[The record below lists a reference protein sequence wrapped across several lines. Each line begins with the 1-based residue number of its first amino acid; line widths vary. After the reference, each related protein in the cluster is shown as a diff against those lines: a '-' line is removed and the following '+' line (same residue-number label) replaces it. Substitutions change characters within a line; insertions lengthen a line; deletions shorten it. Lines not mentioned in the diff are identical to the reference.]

1 MRTPE
6 PAPRRRVV
14 APNAAHLCDNRRVSA
29 ARSVVVVGATIA
41 GLMAAIDLRRRGF
54 DVSLMSEHDT
64 VEASTWVRGGR
75 VDRNTEP
82 LTLRRVFDEVLGAA
96 GLVTADVATLEPE
109 PLRARWFFPG
119 GGVFDFGGAGD
130 VLRERIRAFSG
141 ETDARAYDEL
151 LVRCAELHRAA
162 FPRFFESRRPRAMD
176 YVRALFRKGPVVL
189 RELALGHSLREEL
202 RRRFADPLLVQMFE
216 HYAQALGSDP
226 RRVPAT
232 ALALHHVD
240 TLGTYRVRGGV
251 GQLYRGLERAGTRL
265 GVHYV
270 YRAEGLRIVPADG
283 HRGVAGVDSARGF
296 REAAAVVV
304 ATDDPRATL
313 GGYRASAVLPF
324 ARRSASA
331 VLWSITGESTGRPLA
346 GTNVLPSV
354 NPDEELDDVFED
366 GELPYAPTI
375 TLTTPAR
382 GTFLLSVPAPARG
395 ELSTEDDT
403 RKEALRKLEAHVMHR
418 LHDAGIHLKIFG
430 MKRDDPSTLLHR
442 GAGGCM
448 YGASFHGM
456 FAPLHRLPTRAGSHE
471 PGIYFAGVAAHPG
484 PTLGMVAQSGR
495 LAAQAVEEDLGG

>member
-1 MRTPE
+1 M
-6 PAPRRRVV
+6 
-14 APNAAHLCDNRRVSA
+14 
-29 ARSVVVVGATIA
+29 VGATIA

-54 DVSLMSEHDT
+54 EVTLTSEHDT

-82 LTLRRVFDEVLGAA
+82 LTMRRVFDDVLRAA
-96 GLVTADVATLEPE
+96 GFDTAEVATFEEE

-119 GGVFDFGGAGD
+119 GGVFDFGGAGPA
-130 VLRERIRAFSG
+130 LRERIRGFSG
-141 ETDARAYDEL
+141 EADARAYDEL
-151 LVRCAELHRAA
+151 RVRCAELHRAA
-162 FPRFFESRRPRAMD
+162 IPRFFEAPRPRAVS
-176 YVRALFRKGPVVL
+176 YLGALFRRGPL
-189 RELALGHSLREEL
+189 APRELALGHSLREEL
-202 RRRFADPLLVQMFE
+202 RRRLSDPLLVQMFE
-216 HYAQALGSDP
+216 HYAWALGSDP

-232 ALALHHVD
+232 ALALHHED

-265 GVHYV
+265 GVHYL
-270 YRAEGLRIVPADG
+270 YRAEGLRIVRAEDG
-283 HRGVAGVDSARGF
+283 RVTGVDSARGY
-296 REAAAVVV
+296 READAVVI

-313 GGYRASAVLPF
+313 GGYRATSALSF

-331 VLWSITGESTGRPLA
+331 VLWSITGESSGRPLA

-354 NPDEELDDVFED
+354 SPDEELDDVFED

-395 ELSTEDDT
+395 EVAQDDDA

-442 GAGGCM
+442 GPGGCM

-456 FAPLHRLPTRAGSHE
+456 FAPLRRLPARAGKHE
-471 PGIYFAGVAAHPG
+471 PGIYFAGVSAHPG